1 MIICPMA
8 FIKIYC
14 FDTKSKSNGRV
25 LSVRAPI
32 PSLPTS
38 FPQFH
43 FSEIDYLYQLF
54 RGDLPFAE
62 VMATNEKNNSDKLV
76 RISKLSICINK
87 KKYTD
92 YENWFC

>member
-8 FIKIYC
+8 FVKISAL
-14 FDTKSKSNGRV
+14 TQN
-25 LSVRAPI
+25 LSLMAECQVRAPI

-76 RISKLSICINK
+76 GISKLSICINK